1 MKYFIT
7 IVLFFISIQMNAQ
20 KEMRQTKASKKEK
33 MIVYGSDSCHSCID
47 TKAFLK
53 KKTLNSSIMILM

>member
-7 IVLFFISIQMNAQ
+7 IVLFLISIRMNAQ

-53 KKTLNSSIMILM
+53 QKNI